1 MKTLLPAALLVL
13 ASPIL
18 AFAGEPSELVRSFYS
33 PVTSELDP
41 AVRDRFAGLALA
53 VLEANDAMT
62 NGSGEIGCIDFGLG
76 IDGQDY
82 DQDVIDRTLK
92 LNEKISGQTARVMA
106 EFELFPGEGGE
117 LRKLAWSLVNA
128 GGGWKIEDIESLTT
142 GWKMSEFDCN

>member
-1 MKTLLPAALLVL
+1 MKSLLPAALIAFFLS
-13 ASPIL
+13 SPAL
-18 AFAGEPSELVRSFYS
+18 AGEPSDIVRSFYS

-41 AVRDRFAGLALA
+41 AARDRFAGLALA

-62 NGSGEIGCIDFGLG
+62 NGGGEIGCIDFGLG

-82 DQDVIDRTLK
+82 DQEVIDLTLK
-92 LNEKISGQTARVMA
+92 LDEKVSGQTAKVTA
-106 EFELFPGEGGE
+106 EFELFAGEGGE
-117 LRKLAWSLVNA
+117 LRKVVWAMVNP